1 MAGIEIER
9 KYIILLPDVDVLRG
23 EEGFTS
29 SVITQIYL
37 DSPAG
42 VTHRVRRREYEGAVS
57 FTETRKT
64 RIDKMSV
71 VEDERDISEEE
82 YLALSAKIRLGT
94 HPVEKTRY
102 TFLSGGHTVEIDVYP
117 EWKRTCIMET
127 ELKDR
132 EETVEY
138 PSFIHI
144 VREVT
149 GSFEYS
155 NASMAKCFPRE
166 EAVKP

>member
-9 KYIILLPDVDVLRG
+9 KYIILLPDVDVLKR
-23 EEGFTS
+23 EDGFTS

-37 DSPAG
+37 GSPAG

-71 VEDERDISEEE
+71 VEDEREISEEE
-82 YLALSAKIRLGT
+82 YLALAAGIKQGT

-102 TFLSGGHTVEIDVYP
+102 TFLLGSHTVEIDVYP

-127 ELKDR
+127 ELENR
-132 EETVEY
+132 EERVEY

-149 GSFEYS
+149 GRFEYS

-166 EAVKP
+166 EEIKP